1 MGRKPQRDP
10 NREVDNNDTC
20 GRKPTISGPFR
31 RIGRPVLAQKG
42 GGTAGTFEAPTAN
55 WLIVQNAASMT
66 YDGGTLTLENVTP
79 QTIMFADRPQRL
91 AGDISTARFV
101 DDWGVGNNSLE
112 ADPPN
117 ASLSVL
123 VGDEEQISVIELS
136 NPRLDGTSLSYDV
149 SVLEGTVPRIGK
161 SATLFIDWWY
171 GPRGGVCHYGPWGGA
186 RCHWGA
192 EGPWGPPR

>member
-1 MGRKPQRDP
+1 MTRAGASLLSLGLL
-10 NREVDNNDTC
+10 VA
-20 GRKPTISGPFR
+20 SG
-31 RIGRPVLAQKG
+31 GPVLAQNG

-55 WLIVQNAASMT
+55 WLIVQNAASMA
-66 YDGGTLTLENVTP
+66 YDGRTLTLENVTP

-101 DDWGVGNNSLE
+101 SDWGVGNNSLE

-123 VGDEEQISVIELS
+123 VDDEEQISVIELS
-136 NPRLDGTSLSYDV
+136 NPRLEGTSLSYDV
-149 SVLEGTVPRIGK
+149 TVLEGTVPRIGK
-161 SATLFIDWWY
+161 STTLFIDWWY